1 MSALEENKLG
11 TERVSR
17 LVCARLSGIV
27 LVGVHGIDNGLIPI
41 VAYNS
46 TACRIKAAM
55 KARQSAFRTR

>member
-41 VAYNS
+41 VAQL
-46 TACRIKAAM
+46 R
-55 KARQSAFRTR
+55 RVE

>member
-17 LVCARLSGIV
+17 

-46 TACRIKAAM
+46 ACRIKAAM